1 MADDKTGTGAADS
14 QAAPPPSTPPA
25 TPPPAGS
32 ETPKPETGTAAADA
46 PPASST
52 PQSTAAPEAK
62 APEKYEFVVP
72 EAAKAYA
79 NPAVINRVTQIA
91 RANNMPNDVAQLALE
106 EHLEAVRIQATT
118 WETETQADP
127 EFGGDHF
134 SETQRLATKVIDRVR
149 PQGHKRRDSFLSFLG
164 SEGAGKNIDVVSF
177 LADIGKLMSEDSPAL
192 GRGSVVSA
200 PADASAFYD
209 HPTSRALDDHTRR

>member
-1 MADDKTGTGAADS
+1 MADEQTGTGAADS
-14 QAAPPPSTPPA
+14 KAATPDPA
-25 TPPPAGS
+25 TPDQS
-32 ETPKPETGTAAADA
+32 NTGTDAATTTETKA
-46 PPASST
+46 PDASST

-79 NPAVINRVTQIA
+79 DPSVINRVTALA
-91 RANNMPNDVAQLALE
+91 RANHWPNDVAQLALE

-149 PQGHKRRDSFLSFLG
+149 PQGHQRRDSFLSFLG
-164 SEGAGKNIDVVSF
+164 RGGAGKNIDVVSF
-177 LADIGKLMSEDSPAL
+177 LADVGKLMSEDSPAL
-192 GRGSVVSA
+192 GRGSVVRA